1 MENPGEI
8 HGEIVSESF
17 ISRLGRR
24 LRRAAPMLVGR
35 LLFKVFGMFSFEVPS
50 ASIIGVLLEISDC
63 CAIVETNGLSS
74 VGDDTVSITCC
85 YRYKLSW
92 R

>member
-1 MENPGEI
+1 
-8 HGEIVSESF
+8 
-17 ISRLGRR
+17 
-24 LRRAAPMLVGR
+24 MLVGR

-50 ASIIGVLLEISDC
+50 ASIIGVLLGISDC

-85 YRYKLSW
+85 WKVSYRKPGYQRNLGGELGGILKSPSDILM
-92 R
+92 RENYPP

>member
-1 MENPGEI
+1 
-8 HGEIVSESF
+8 
-17 ISRLGRR
+17 
-24 LRRAAPMLVGR
+24 MLVGR

-63 CAIVETNGLSS
+63 CAIVETNGLSP

-85 YRYKLSW
+85 WKESSYEPGLQRDLGGELRES
-92 R
+92 